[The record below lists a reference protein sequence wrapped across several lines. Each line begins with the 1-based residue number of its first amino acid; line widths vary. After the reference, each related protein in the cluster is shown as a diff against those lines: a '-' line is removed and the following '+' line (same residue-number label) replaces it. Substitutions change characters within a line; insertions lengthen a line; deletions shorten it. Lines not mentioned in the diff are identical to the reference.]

1 MNCEIISVGTEL
13 LLGDIVNTDAQ
24 FLARELAAIGISVY
38 YQSTVG
44 DNEERLAAAV
54 KGALSRSDI
63 VITTGGLGPT
73 KDDLTKEV
81 TCAVMGAELAEH
93 EESVR
98 HIEAYFRRLGKG
110 MDDTNMKQAMLP
122 KGGVVFHNDY
132 GTAPGCAVEVDG
144 KIAIMLPGPPSEL
157 KPMFLNHVKPYL
169 TKLSGMKFISHNIQV
184 FGIGE
189 AKMATMVKDLLDM
202 QNPTVAPY
210 AKSGESLLRVT
221 AAGKDEQECE
231 ELAKPVIENIL
242 NRLGDAV
249 YGIDC
254 GSLQA
259 KVVELLTK
267 HKMHVAV
274 AESCTAGLLCKR
286 ITEFSGSS
294 GVFEYGIVSY
304 SNEIKQKYLS
314 VPAEV
319 LGQYGAVSPQTAIAM
334 AQGALRAGGADIGVG
349 ITGIAGP
356 DGGSERKP
364 VGLSYAAVCDKSN
377 AWVREIR
384 TGRSMSGDREY
395 NRYVTSSNA
404 LDMLRKYLSA
414 YPELPEGEEL

>member
-24 FLARELAAIGISVY
+24 FLARELAVIGISVY

-44 DNEERLAAAV
+44 DNEERLAEAV

-81 TCAVMGAELAEH
+81 TCAVMGAELVIH

-98 HIEAYFRRLGKG
+98 HIEEYFSRMGKG
-110 MDDTNMKQAMLP
+110 MDGTNMKQAMLP
-122 KGGVVFHNDY
+122 KNGIVFHNDY
-132 GTAPGCAVEVDG
+132 GTAPGCAVEADG
-144 KIAIMLPGPPSEL
+144 KIAIMLPGPPGEL
-157 KPMFLNHVKPYL
+157 EPMYFNHVKPYL
-169 TKLSGMKFISHNIQV
+169 MKFTKMKFISHNIHV
-184 FGIGE
+184 CGIGE
-189 AKMATMVKDLLDM
+189 ASMASRVKDLLDM

-210 AKSGESLLRVT
+210 AKNGESLLRVT
-221 AAGKDEQECE
+221 AAGESEQECE
-231 ELAKPVIENIL
+231 ALAKPVIEDIL

-259 KVVELLTK
+259 KVVELLAK
-267 HKMHVAV
+267 HKLHVVV

-286 ITEFSGSS
+286 LTEIPGSS
-294 GVFEYGIVSY
+294 GVFEYGVVSY

-314 VPAEV
+314 VPADILE
-319 LGQYGAVSPQTAIAM
+319 QHGAVSPQTAAAM
-334 AQGALRAGGADIGVG
+334 AQGAMRAGGADIGVG

-356 DGGSERKP
+356 DGGTEQKP
-364 VGLSYAAVCDKSN
+364 VGLAYAAVCDKN
-377 AWVREIR
+377 KVWVREIR
-384 TGRSMSGDREY
+384 TGRSKSRDREY

-404 LDMLRKYLSA
+404 LDMLRRYLSK
-414 YPELPEGEEL
+414 YPEVPADEKL